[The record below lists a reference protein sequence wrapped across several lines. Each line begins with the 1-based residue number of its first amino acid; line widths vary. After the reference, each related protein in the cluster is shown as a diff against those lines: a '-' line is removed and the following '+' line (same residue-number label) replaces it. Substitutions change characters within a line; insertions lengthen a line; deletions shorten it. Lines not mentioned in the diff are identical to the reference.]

1 MRPAPPATHGRIIVQ
16 DGDLAAL
23 KFWIRVFE
31 LDGYVALA
39 QAQITNQAKAK
50 WGAVPIINEY
60 QCGKLRW
67 CYVLTL
73 DIDSLGLAGGIGII
87 YYADEAH
94 WEQVR
99 ESRDKL
105 ADNVMKTVRQRTDS
119 GQMLTEMAL
128 IPPGKETL

>member
-1 MRPAPPATHGRIIVQ
+1 MKPEPAATRGRIIVQ
-16 DGDLAAL
+16 DDDLAAL

-39 QAQITNQAKAK
+39 QAQITSQSKAK

-67 CYVLTL
+67 CYVLVL
-73 DIDSLGLAGGIGII
+73 NIDSLGLVGGSGVV
-87 YYADEAH
+87 YYADEEH

-105 ADNVMKTVRQRTDS
+105 ADNVMKTVRQRTYS
-119 GQMLTEMAL
+119 GQMLTEMVL
-128 IPPGKETL
+128 TPPGKQTL